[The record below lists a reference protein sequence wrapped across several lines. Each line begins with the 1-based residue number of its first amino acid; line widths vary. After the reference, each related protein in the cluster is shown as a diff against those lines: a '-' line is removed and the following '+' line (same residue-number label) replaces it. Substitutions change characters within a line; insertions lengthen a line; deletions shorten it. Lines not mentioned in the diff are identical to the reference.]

1 MMLIFFFISIS
12 VGESVPYFQQH
23 VAYDIDVTLNDSLHT
38 LNAYEKILYTN
49 NSPDT
54 LDFIWFH
61 LWPNAYKNTETA
73 AAKQAERFLSSKFIF
88 TKEKDRGY
96 IDSLDFIDSV
106 YGIGKLIKYSIDAIK
121 KDSINKAY
129 FPDKKTFIEY
139 FSNHKKKYNVI
150 YIKGSRSMKLENII
164 SGLFEVKC

>member
-1 MMLIFFFISIS
+1 MLIKTMITVLFLAVIFGNDDS
-12 VGESVPYFQQH
+12 YFQQH
-23 VAYDIDVTLNDSLHT
+23 VAYDIEVTLNDSSHT
-38 LNAYEKILYTN
+38 LDAYEKIIYTN

-96 IDSLDFIDSV
+96 IDSLDFKVDGVNAEIVVHEEWIDV
-106 YGIGKLIKYSIDAIK
+106 TKLIFRSQ
-121 KDSINKAY
+121 Y
-129 FPDKKTFIEY
+129 FLG
-139 FSNHKKKYNVI
+139 
-150 YIKGSRSMKLENII
+150 KGY
-164 SGLFEVKC
+164 